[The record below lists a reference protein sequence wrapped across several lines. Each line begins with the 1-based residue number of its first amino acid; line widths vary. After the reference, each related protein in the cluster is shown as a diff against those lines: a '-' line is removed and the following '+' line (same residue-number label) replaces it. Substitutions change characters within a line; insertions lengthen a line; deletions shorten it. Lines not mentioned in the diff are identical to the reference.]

1 MIPLRGR
8 AERIHLGSGN
18 PLPRWPAPLSPDWAR
33 AVTLPPLSELSSCEA
48 EDAARPFVEGDAAHL
63 GLPPTTT
70 ISQSASTMSSR
81 YSRPTDELVAL
92 GPHVYDP
99 STMTK
104 VDKECILVDCCEYV
118 DWHWARSPFG
128 AAARRDLV
136 AGIRQQDNWK
146 VRYELAAK
154 HEKEEQA
161 RAEARSLLFC
171 VSEPWSRRRR
181 GDGSCCASEG
191 LPPLTPLLSPGLL
204 HSSTV
209 PAPPAFHLD
218 HGFLDLKQQLAL
230 KLSVLREEWWERASV
245 ALDEAL
251 LACGVKKRSP
261 LEAKIRA
268 LDAMASLE
276 DSASASR
283 NGPAPIDT
291 DGISGDEATTAPE
304 ETAAPAS
311 NAAATADGPVVAAD
325 DGAQPAAWGSGVE
338 ESAPSDAPGL
348 DFLSS
353 VAAVTA
359 PKRKAS
365 SYPLPEARLPS
376 AKRLAPDA
384 PRQKNRV
391 VAGHTMAEVIAY
403 AHARPVTTLL
413 AEVRLDCLSPWILEA
428 KIFLSRVQLH
438 VGRRWNELPQHRR
451 ERPVPCDNC
460 VRLGIKCFD
469 MVVANPL
476 LPSKKPVLSCTGCYE
491 RRKGCVAAS
500 VLPSGCASWEQR
512 DCWGE
517 RPLDQLTG
525 EQRTLALR
533 NHTAGAAAVR
543 ESDGSGVPMPFALDL
558 LAAYYAQGR
567 VEDAILRLAD
577 GLPRGQLPVRL
588 PQGMAQDI
596 CVSIVEESDA
606 QVAAAAEREGE
617 MVATEP
623 EAGPSRPRTRASQV
637 SVAEEVD
644 DDEDDLYLEE

>member
-1 MIPLRGR
+1 
-8 AERIHLGSGN
+8 
-18 PLPRWPAPLSPDWAR
+18 
-33 AVTLPPLSELSSCEA
+33 
-48 EDAARPFVEGDAAHL
+48 
-63 GLPPTTT
+63 
-70 ISQSASTMSSR
+70 MSSR

-99 STMTK
+99 STMTE

-136 AGIRQQDNWK
+136 AGVRQQDNWK

-161 RAEARSLLFC
+161 RAEARSLLLC
-171 VSEPWSRRRR
+171 YETP
-181 GDGSCCASEG
+181 GDWVLCASAAARLKYG
-191 LPPLTPLLSPGLL
+191 T
-204 HSSTV
+204 
-209 PAPPAFHLD
+209 APPAFHPD

-245 ALDEAL
+245 AFDEAL

-276 DSASASR
+276 DLASASR
-283 NGPAPIDT
+283 HGPAPIDT
-291 DGISGDEATTAPE
+291 SGISGDEATVPQEPAATQG
-304 ETAAPAS
+304 TAAPAPD
-311 NAAATADGPVVAAD
+311 ATSAADGPGVAAD
-325 DGAQPAAWGSGVE
+325 DGAQSAAWGGDAE
-338 ESAPSDAPGL
+338 EPAPSDAPGL
-348 DFLSS
+348 EFLSN

-365 SYPLPEARLPS
+365 SYPLPEGRPPS

-460 VRLGIKCFD
+460 VRLGI
-469 MVVANPL
+469 N
-476 LPSKKPVLSCTGCYE
+476 KKPVLSCTGCYE
-491 RRKGCVAAS
+491 RRKGCAAAS
-500 VLPSGCASWEQR
+500 VLPSDCASWEQR

-543 ESDGSGVPMPFALDL
+543 ESDGSGAPLPFALDL

-567 VEDAILRLAD
+567 VEDAVLRLAD

-596 CVSIVEESDA
+596 CMSIVEESDA
-606 QVAAAAEREGE
+606 QVAAAAEREGG
-617 MVATEP
+617 MVTTEP

-637 SVAEEVD
+637 PVAEEVD

>member
-1 MIPLRGR
+1 
-8 AERIHLGSGN
+8 
-18 PLPRWPAPLSPDWAR
+18 
-33 AVTLPPLSELSSCEA
+33 
-48 EDAARPFVEGDAAHL
+48 
-63 GLPPTTT
+63 
-70 ISQSASTMSSR
+70 MSSR

-99 STMTK
+99 STMTE

-136 AGIRQQDNWK
+136 AGVRQQDNWK

-161 RAEARSLLFC
+161 RAEARSLLLC
-171 VSEPWSRRRR
+171 YETP
-181 GDGSCCASEG
+181 GDWVLCASAAARLKYG
-191 LPPLTPLLSPGLL
+191 T
-204 HSSTV
+204 
-209 PAPPAFHLD
+209 APPAFHPD

-245 ALDEAL
+245 AFDEAL

-276 DSASASR
+276 DLASASR
-283 NGPAPIDT
+283 HGPAPIDT
-291 DGISGDEATTAPE
+291 SGISGDEATVPQEPAATQG
-304 ETAAPAS
+304 TAAPAPD
-311 NAAATADGPVVAAD
+311 ATSAADGPGVAAD
-325 DGAQPAAWGSGVE
+325 DGAQSAAWGGDAE
-338 ESAPSDAPGL
+338 EPAPSDAPGL
-348 DFLSS
+348 EFLSN

-365 SYPLPEARLPS
+365 SYPLPEGRPPS

-460 VRLGIKCFD
+460 VRLGI
-469 MVVANPL
+469 N
-476 LPSKKPVLSCTGCYE
+476 KKPVLSCTGCYE
-491 RRKGCVAAS
+491 RRKGCAAAS
-500 VLPSGCASWEQR
+500 VLPSDCASWEQR

-543 ESDGSGVPMPFALDL
+543 ESDGSGAPLPFALDL

-567 VEDAILRLAD
+567 VEDA
-577 GLPRGQLPVRL
+577 
-588 PQGMAQDI
+588 GMAQDI
-596 CVSIVEESDA
+596 CMSIVEESDA
-606 QVAAAAEREGE
+606 QV
-617 MVATEP
+617 P
-623 EAGPSRPRTRASQV
+623 
-637 SVAEEVD
+637 VAEEVD

>member
-1 MIPLRGR
+1 
-8 AERIHLGSGN
+8 
-18 PLPRWPAPLSPDWAR
+18 
-33 AVTLPPLSELSSCEA
+33 
-48 EDAARPFVEGDAAHL
+48 
-63 GLPPTTT
+63 
-70 ISQSASTMSSR
+70 MSSR

-99 STMTK
+99 STMTE

-146 VRYELAAK
+146 YET
-154 HEKEEQA
+154 
-161 RAEARSLLFC
+161 
-171 VSEPWSRRRR
+171 P
-181 GDGSCCASEG
+181 GDWVLCASAAAQLKYG
-191 LPPLTPLLSPGLL
+191 T
-204 HSSTV
+204 
-209 PAPPAFHLD
+209 APPAFHLD

>member
-1 MIPLRGR
+1 
-8 AERIHLGSGN
+8 
-18 PLPRWPAPLSPDWAR
+18 
-33 AVTLPPLSELSSCEA
+33 
-48 EDAARPFVEGDAAHL
+48 
-63 GLPPTTT
+63 
-70 ISQSASTMSSR
+70 MSSR

-104 VDKECILVDCCEYV
+104 VDKECILVDCCDFDGLALV
-118 DWHWARSPFG
+118 PFG
-128 AAARRDLV
+128 AAARRDL
-136 AGIRQQDNWK
+136 
-146 VRYELAAK
+146 YET
-154 HEKEEQA
+154 
-161 RAEARSLLFC
+161 
-171 VSEPWSRRRR
+171 P
-181 GDGSCCASEG
+181 GDWVLCASAAAQLKYG
-191 LPPLTPLLSPGLL
+191 T
-204 HSSTV
+204 
-209 PAPPAFHLD
+209 APPAFHLD

-251 LACGVKKRSP
+251 LACDYRAGGDRRAGVERS
-261 LEAKIRA
+261 RHRRW
-268 LDAMASLE
+268 S
-276 DSASASR
+276 
-283 NGPAPIDT
+283 
-291 DGISGDEATTAPE
+291 
-304 ETAAPAS
+304 
-311 NAAATADGPVVAAD
+311 VVAAD

-353 VAAVTA
+353 
-359 PKRKAS
+359 
-365 SYPLPEARLPS
+365 
-376 AKRLAPDA
+376 
-384 PRQKNRV
+384 KNRV

-460 VRLGIKCFD
+460 VRLGI
-469 MVVANPL
+469 N
-476 LPSKKPVLSCTGCYE
+476 KKPVLSCTGCYE

-596 CVSIVEESDA
+596 CVS
-606 QVAAAAEREGE
+606 
-617 MVATEP
+617 
-623 EAGPSRPRTRASQV
+623 
-637 SVAEEVD
+637 VAEEVD